1 MLPASQV
8 SGILPELEIRLNR
21 STYNTKNI
29 SEVDFMNSFLII
41 SSPDALSFFSFF
53 IHIRIS
59 SRVILSFGITGK
71 LLNVIKSM
79 YSKLKACVRL
89 DSNYSDIFTCNVGPV
104 QGDSLP
110 PFLYSLYVNDIEV
123 ELINQGCQSY
133 ELKKLN
139 LFFLMYADDTVIFS
153 ENVED
158 LQNLINSVS

>member
-89 DSNYSDIFTCNVGPV
+89 DSNYSDIFTCNLCKGIFT
-104 QGDSLP
+104 P
-110 PFLYSLYVNDIEV
+110 PFI
-123 ELINQGCQSY
+123 LIVC
-133 ELKKLN
+133 
-139 LFFLMYADDTVIFS
+139 
-153 ENVED
+153 
-158 LQNLINSVS
+158 